1 MGLWRSGL
9 DWRPLSRCLNK
20 YWGEPEGNTN
30 KSLPHPAVYQTRNE
44 VYFCWED
51 RRSEHALVNFH
62 SLHVCDIFPLHH
74 PALPTTCCLYFRLLN
89 LQHDQPGGRSEE
101 VFLSQPWLG
110 VRSMRGLVLL
120 LSCLFSGQIITGPPP
135 PPPGSAGLIETKA
148 TCQVNPPLKIVL
160 RLWTLTGRDP
170 RNLSF

>member
-30 KSLPHPAVYQTRNE
+30 KSLPNTALYQKTRNE

-74 PALPTTCCLYFRLLN
+74 PVPSSTQHLLSVFPTSEPPTWPAGREKWGGIFIPALARCEINEGISPAVVLSLLRPDN
-89 LQHDQPGGRSEE
+89 YRTS
-101 VFLSQPWLG
+101 SSSSSSWLG
-110 VRSMRGLVLL
+110 R
-120 LSCLFSGQIITGPPP
+120 
-135 PPPGSAGLIETKA
+135 AD
-148 TCQVNPPLKIVL
+148 
-160 RLWTLTGRDP
+160 RDKG
-170 RNLSF
+170 NVSS